1 MRIALVRGD
10 ITELAADAIVNAANE
25 QLRMGSG
32 VAGAIRAKGGP
43 SIQTACNRLA
53 PIETGAAVATTA
65 GTLPYR
71 YIIHAVAPHVSLPDW
86 EARLERTV
94 LNIVRLAES
103 LELRHVGLPALG
115 TGVFGLP
122 LARAARIMLTAAHRA
137 PGTEHLETLTFCL
150 YDDAALRVFEQA
162 LHALLTPRSGGGQPP
177 QQGQPQARRHG
188 RHGNGRGPAEAGPA
202 GDDAGPGS
210 GTSSQ
215 HVPPGPS
222 RHQGQPEGSEPADRS
237 DPADTPDEDSDPP
250 F

>member
-43 SIQTACNRLA
+43 AIQTACNRLA

-94 LNIVRLAES
+94 LNIVRLAQS
-103 LELRHVGLPALG
+103 LELRHVALPALG

-137 PGTEHLETLTFCL
+137 PDAAPLETLTFCL

-162 LHALLTPRSGGGQPP
+162 LNALMAPRSGGGGPP
-177 QQGQPQARRHG
+177 QQGHPHQRRHA
-188 RHGNGRGPAEAGPA
+188 HQGNGRGPSQPGPGNDA
-202 GDDAGPGS
+202 RARSGAPGEYGQPGASDTPEPPDPDTGDDDS
-210 GTSSQ
+210 GNP
-215 HVPPGPS
+215 V
-222 RHQGQPEGSEPADRS
+222 
-237 DPADTPDEDSDPP
+237 
-250 F
+250 